1 MDKLINVLQ
10 PPENP
15 HSTGDK
21 ARWTTIFSLL
31 ETKLPS
37 DYIKFIETYGT
48 GGIDNF
54 LWILTPFVND
64 EHVNLFLRQKEVSRA
79 YSQSKLKF
87 PQYYKRDVYPETGG
101 ILPWGYTEN
110 GDELYCLTEGSLD
123 EWKVVVYESGSS
135 ENYIYSLSM
144 TDFLYQIITKKL
156 ACDVFLDDFPSDVAT
171 FISVNVD

>member
-1 MDKLINVLQ
+1 MDKLIKVLP

-15 HSTGDK
+15 HGTGDETQ
-21 ARWTTIFSLL
+21 WTTIFSLL
-31 ETKLPS
+31 GTDLPS
-37 DYIKFIETYGT
+37 DYIKFIKTYGT
-48 GGIDNF
+48 GSIDNF

-64 EHVNLFLRQKEVSRA
+64 EYVNFFLRKKEMSSA

-87 PQYYKRDVYPETGG
+87 PQYYKHYKHHVYPETGG

-110 GDELYCLTEGSLD
+110 GDELYWLTEGSTD
-123 EWKVVVYESGSS
+123 EWKVVVYESRSP

-156 ACDVFLDDFPSDVAT
+156 VCDAFLDDF
-171 FISVNVD
+171 